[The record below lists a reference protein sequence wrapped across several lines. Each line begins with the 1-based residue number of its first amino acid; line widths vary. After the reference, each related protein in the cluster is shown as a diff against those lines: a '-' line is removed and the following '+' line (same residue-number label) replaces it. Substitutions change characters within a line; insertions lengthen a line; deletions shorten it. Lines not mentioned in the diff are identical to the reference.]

1 MQKGVEMKKMCATLF
16 LIILMGMMSV
26 SAGPCSAGYVA
37 CRGANGTFEACYA
50 GFEACMAELY
60 P

>member
-1 MQKGVEMKKMCATLF
+1 MKKMCATLF